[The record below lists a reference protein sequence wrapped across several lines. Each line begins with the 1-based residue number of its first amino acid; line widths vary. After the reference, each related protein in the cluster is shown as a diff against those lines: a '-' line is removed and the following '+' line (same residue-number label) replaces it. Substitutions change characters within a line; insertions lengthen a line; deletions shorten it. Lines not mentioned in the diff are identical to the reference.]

1 MLPARRADRTIR
13 AGFTLGVSSAT
24 IDSLLKEKERY
35 PPSAAFRKASRIPD
49 DSRYAEAAKDPEA
62 FWARMAGD
70 LT

>member
-1 MLPARRADRTIR
+1 M
-13 AGFTLGVSSAT
+13 SSAT